1 MTKYMSALMSVPA
14 VIKHIQRS
22 LEANSAGNEFERAD
36 ECSLQKKV
44 RVYATGR
51 APALLRAL
59 ILRRGGQP

>member
-22 LEANSAGNEFERAD
+22 LEVNSAGNEFERAD

-51 APALLRAL
+51 TPALLRAL